1 MLRQGPQAE
10 FGIDKTS
17 KRIRASRPVS
27 FRLPDELVQEL
38 RREAARKGL
47 DLSGLGREIAT
58 NHIRWEELSRGLR
71 FVPLPGQVL
80 NALWESLSEEGVEQL
95 GYDSGKD
102 SMIQMILQSKGA
114 LSLEGFL
121 DVLNQWLEASS
132 MTVRHGDGEWDTYVI
147 SHEMGRK
154 WSLYLAALIKGVFE
168 EMAVRTDIR
177 FEARK
182 GNLTFSLRKPHVY

>member
-1 MLRQGPQAE
+1 MLRQRPQAE
-10 FGIDKTS
+10 FGVNAT
-17 KRIRASRPVS
+17 KRTATSRPVS
-27 FRLPDELVQEL
+27 FRLPERLVQEL
-38 RREAARKGL
+38 KIEALRKGL
-47 DLSGLGREIAT
+47 DLSALGREIAT
-58 NHIRWEELSRGLR
+58 DHLRWEELTRGLR

-102 SMIQMILQSKGA
+102 SMIQMILQSKGT

-121 DVLNQWLEASS
+121 EVLSQWLEASS
-132 MTVRHGDGEWDTYVI
+132 MTVRHTDGEWDTFVI

-154 WSLYLAALIKGVFE
+154 WSLYLAALVKGVFE
-168 EMAVRTDIR
+168 EIAVRTDVR